1 MEKDIKEKKESNP
14 IRSDVS
20 HKSNEVT
27 GFGMNLA
34 QVTSKLYVFKGTP
47 SVFFLIDF

>member
-1 MEKDIKEKKESNP
+1 MEKDIKKKKESNP

-27 GFGMNLA
+27 EFGTNLA
-34 QVTSKLYVFKGTP
+34 QVTSALF
-47 SVFFLIDF
+47 